1 MNNRTKLMTAAGGAL
16 LLAGVGGAL
25 ALWSDN
31 TTGDSL
37 LASTG
42 YLNVSIEEA
51 STYVWDISK
60 LCQPTATNGT
70 TSGITWK
77 DCSIGSTTPGPTP
90 LVYDEDGIEV
100 ASGEALK
107 AFKLVPGDEIRVVVP
122 IDVDLSGQ
130 NIAAKLTASLG
141 AVAYDGVDGSTT
153 SVSADDQFQVTPR
166 GIYGTYSEDN
176 ATNANAALTASA
188 SGTSTSN
195 PTYYF
200 QGKDDPTTVYAVI
213 DIQFLDFDNGS
224 TTITDGANDADG
236 NNAADDEDL
245 MEISALELI
254 SAINAQLVQVR
265 S

>member
-25 ALWSDN
+25 ALWSDD

-42 YLNVSIEEA
+42 YLNVSLEDTN
-51 STYVWDISK
+51 TYVWDISK
-60 LCQPTATNGT
+60 LCQPTASNGT
-70 TSGITWK
+70 TPGIVFK
-77 DCSIGSTTPGPTP
+77 DCSIGATPGPTQ
-90 LVYDEDGIEV
+90 LVYDEDSNEV
-100 ASGEALK
+100 TTDGLK
-107 AFKLVPGDEIRVVVP
+107 AFKLVPGDEIRVVAP
-122 IDVDLSGQ
+122 IDVELSGQ

-141 AVAYDGVDGSTT
+141 AVVYDGVDGSST
-153 SVSADDQFQVTPR
+153 SVTSNEQFTVTPV
-166 GIYGTYSEDN
+166 GIFGSYTEDN
-176 ATNANAALTASA
+176 VTNAKQALTDS
-188 SGTSTSN
+188 SSVTPGSV

-213 DIQFLDFDNGS
+213 DIKFLDFDNGS

-236 NNAADDEDL
+236 WNEENGLDEDL
-245 MEISALELI
+245 MGVSALELI

-265 S
+265 R

>member
-25 ALWSDN
+25 ALWSDD

-42 YLNVSIEEA
+42 YLNVSLEDTT
-51 STYVWDISK
+51 SYVWDISAK
-60 LCQPTATNGT
+60 CQPTVTNGAAP
-70 TSGITWK
+70 TWQ
-77 DCSIGSTTPGPTP
+77 DCSLATGTP
-90 LVYDEDGIEV
+90 LQLLVDEDNNAVTTAGL
-100 ASGEALK
+100 A
-107 AFKLVPGDEIRVVVP
+107 AFKLVPGDEIRVVAP

-141 AVAYDGVDGSTT
+141 AAAYDGIDESST
-153 SVSADDQFQVTPR
+153 SVYGYDQFKITPV
-166 GIYGTYSEDN
+166 GIFGSYTEDN
-176 ATNANAALTASA
+176 VTNANAALTASK
-188 SGTSTSN
+188 SVTPGSV

-213 DIQFLDFDNGS
+213 DIQFQDLGLGNDGK
-224 TTITDGANDADG
+224 GANDADG
-236 NNAADDEDL
+236 WNAEDNLDADL
-245 MEISALELI
+245 MGVSALKLI